1 VARGIDE
8 VAHEPASVLAR
19 IVIRVTGVPVVSHL
33 HLQFYWWQVDTV
45 TTDLAQTADGLAE
58 GEQTFIAPLVES
70 TPVRPRKALPPSPSL
85 SELRSGVV
93 TEIERLH
100 YDQMVV
106 EQK

>member
-1 VARGIDE
+1 

-19 IVIRVTGVPVVSHL
+19 IVIRVTSVPVVSHL

-58 GEQTFIAPLVES
+58 GEQTFIASLVES
-70 TPVRPRKALPPSPSL
+70 TPGPPPKSPS
-85 SELRSGVV
+85 SITQSIGVKIWGVV